1 VGVFASNGVHDSA
14 PAILSW
20 YCPPDETRTYAPG
33 PDGPRILVIDH
44 ADPAKADAYA
54 DPALFARADWRDE
67 FAYAADG
74 RPAGWTRTRPG
85 RTEAFAADG
94 ARILSRDPLRTEPV
108 AYILRR
114 EDETLVVD
122 ELSAAAVPGY
132 RPPAPGN

>member
-1 VGVFASNGVHDSA
+1 VGVFANNGVHDSA

-33 PDGPRILVIDH
+33 SDGPRILAIDH

-67 FAYAADG
+67 FAYDADG
-74 RPAGWTRTRPG
+74 RPAGWTRIRPG
-85 RTEAFAADG
+85 RTEDFAADG

-108 AYILRR
+108 AYALRR
-114 EDETLVVD
+114 EGETLVVD
-122 ELSAAAVPGY
+122 ELSAGAVPGY